1 MKNLIITNNRE
12 KELPSL
18 LFPND
23 NNSGIMRVGLMG
35 GTFDPI
41 HMGHLVTA
49 EEARQQFDLDYV
61 IFVPTGSPPHKDHDS
76 ISLPEHRYLMTSL
89 AVMSNPSFFVSSF
102 EINAK
107 APTYTIDTVR
117 HFCCGEQGSPELYF
131 ITGAD
136 AILEIFTWKE
146 YEELLRLCTFIA
158 VSRPGYSLELF
169 RQTLDSN
176 CPEMQQK
183 VHLLEIPALAVSS
196 TFIRERVAL
205 GKTIKYLTPEPVE
218 QYIKNHGLY
227 LVDK

>member
-1 MKNLIITNNRE
+1 MFLNPHSNKAG
-12 KELPSL
+12 SL
-18 LFPND
+18 N
-23 NNSGIMRVGLMG
+23 IGLMG

-61 IFVPTGSPPHKDHDS
+61 VFVPAGIPPHKEEKS

-89 AVMSNPSFFVSSF
+89 AVMSNPSFFVSRI
-102 EINAK
+102 EIDMK

-117 HFCCGEQGSPELYF
+117 HFAGVKKPGPEIFF

-136 AILEIFTWKE
+136 AILEIFTWKA
-146 YEELLRLCTFIA
+146 YEELLNLCTFIA
-158 VSRPGYSLELF
+158 VSRPGYSLDRFYE
-169 RQTLDSN
+169 TLDFA
-176 CPEMQQK
+176 CPEMRHK

-205 GKTIKYLTPEPVE
+205 SKTIKYLTPEPVE
-218 QYIKNHGLY
+218 QYIRKHGLY
-227 LVDK
+227 RTGR

>member
-1 MKNLIITNNRE
+1 MFFLRNNG
-12 KELPSL
+12 
-18 LFPND
+18 NAATM
-23 NNSGIMRVGLMG
+23 NVGLMG

-61 IFVPTGSPPHKDHDS
+61 IFVPTGTPPHKEMEK

-89 AVMSNPSFFVSSF
+89 AVMSNPYFFVSTV
-102 EINAK
+102 EINAEG
-107 APTYTIDTVR
+107 PTYTIDTVR
-117 HFCCGEQGSPELYF
+117 HFSGSEKEGPEVFF

-136 AILEIFTWKE
+136 AILEIFSWKD

-158 VSRPGYSLELF
+158 VSRPGYSLDRF
-169 RQTLDSN
+169 RETLDQA
-176 CPEMQQK
+176 CPEMVNK

-196 TFIRERVAL
+196 TYIRERVAL

-218 QYIKNHGLY
+218 QYIRKHGLY
-227 LVDK
+227 LSG